1 MKRGFLNNQP
11 PVQLAPEALD
21 GESGK
26 IGCRGFMERMTGGF
40 TVLLAKL
47 PDGGGTRQRVDD
59 LIVVNRQ
66 GGIEVRE
73 VIVDVPR
80 HLQVG
85 VVKRERFATKQTVAK
100 FRKAALR
107 TMGGDP
113 VRKAG
118 HPKGLGHRL
127 VRQ

>member
-1 MKRGFLNNQP
+1 MK
-11 PVQLAPEALD
+11 
-21 GESGK
+21 
-26 IGCRGFMERMTGGF
+26 RMTGGF

-59 LIVVNRQ
+59 LIIVNRQ

-73 VIVDVPR
+73 VIVDVLR

-100 FRKAALR
+100 FRKASLR
-107 TMGGDP
+107 TMSGDP